1 MHFVSA
7 VLWRWRG
14 ATAHRDVPN
23 DPTITNGLSR
33 ARWTH

>member
-14 ATAHRDVPN
+14 ATAHRDVP
-23 DPTITNGLSR
+23 TITNGLSR